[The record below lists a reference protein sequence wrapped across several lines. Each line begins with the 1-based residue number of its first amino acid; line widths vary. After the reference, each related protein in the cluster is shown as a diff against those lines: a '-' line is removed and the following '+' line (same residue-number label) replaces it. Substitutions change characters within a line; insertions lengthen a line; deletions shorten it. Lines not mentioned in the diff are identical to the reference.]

1 MNDVPTEV
9 RLGDCASVRE
19 HLVRALQA
27 DLVGPYD
34 PQGRTPEELPLAPSR
49 WYLTGFLAPEGAPE
63 DEDPPDD
70 EFDAGN
76 DEDEEDSSNEKPEPK
91 PKKRPPASL
100 GLSVLLPSGSAHD
113 TIEVTVSY
121 ADYEYIPAE
130 RGEKNGEERE
140 RSHWRRRVP
149 TRITVTVPL
158 DPERLAAG
166 ERLQDATADS
176 RGVYIVG
183 QLKETSAHGL
193 DRVRALS
200 LFVVNRR
207 PPETMPARR
216 DEQTIFQVE
225 LSVRF
230 LGGFVARPNRADER
244 ASDWDARVADLQ
256 FRDHAEYVVG
266 HGVAATTDAFVE
278 GRVTSVRTCWVPR
291 ATVPRV
297 VTHEPEGVT
306 TGMEDLAGLADG
318 KAVRAALL
326 PLIAQYAEWIGLQAA
341 TSVETKERKN
351 TRDALVL
358 QATHAKERIAAGIDL
373 LATNADVLTAFR
385 LANRSMALQAR
396 RRSPRYDEMNEQ
408 PRWRLFQLA
417 FVLLNLQ
424 GIAVD
429 SHGDRDVVEL
439 IFFPTGG
446 GKTEAYLGLIAFTV
460 VLRRLRGHDRP
471 DKGLGVAVLLR
482 YTLRLLT
489 LDQLARAATLMCAL
503 ERIRLDGSDE
513 RLGDLR
519 FAIGLWV
526 GRSATANTLDQV
538 AEKITEFKNSTSP
551 NAPSPFPLADCPWCR
566 KPLKKES
573 LALMPNRSK
582 PREVVVGCADYACE
596 FSAGK
601 NREGL
606 PILFVDEQI
615 YRELPCF
622 LIATV
627 DKFAM
632 LPWRGDTGALFGRV
646 RARAD
651 RDFYGPMNGTPPKT
665 SEPLPKG
672 LLPPELIVQDELH
685 LISGPLGT
693 MVGLYETA
701 IDELTTAEGADGKRR
716 RAKIVASTATVR
728 RAREQ
733 IRALFVREHAVFP
746 PPGVNDGDNFFARTD
761 VATTGRLY
769 VGVAA
774 PGRALKAILLRTYVC
789 LLGAAERAYRPE
801 LAARGS
807 RPPPNAAAD
816 PYMTIAG
823 YFNSLRELG
832 GMRRLV
838 EDEVVSRCSQN
849 AKRKPQNSE
858 TKHTWLANR
867 EIGSHPVELTSRES
881 TFRIAEAKSRLE
893 KPFTSQS
900 PVDVL
905 LASNM
910 ISVGVDIDRL
920 GLMVVAGQPKSTS
933 EYIQASSRVG
943 RPADKPG
950 LVVTVFNLHKPR
962 DRSHYERFA
971 AYHASFYRFV
981 EATSLTPFSGPAL
994 DRGLAGILVALV
1006 RLLDPT
1012 MTPAEAVMV
1021 IETHD
1026 ATSMKAVDAIAARGA
1041 AQVRGDKA
1049 SNELASK
1056 LTARCKSILDSWKGI
1071 ARRAREGTGE
1081 RRYSTLDRGA
1091 PGKPLLFT
1099 TLDEDIPAV
1108 GTDDAKFA
1116 ASMSMRDVEP
1126 SVHLWLQRAP
1136 LGGKADTRGD

>member
-1 MNDVPTEV
+1 MDESATEA
-9 RLGDCASVRE
+9 RFSDGASVRE
-19 HLVRALQA
+19 HLVRAVHA
-27 DLVGPYD
+27 DLIGPYD
-34 PQGRTPEELPLAPSR
+34 DTRPDALEELPLAPSR
-49 WYLTGFLAPEGAPE
+49 WYLTGFLAPEGAPS
-63 DEDPPDD
+63 DDDPPDD
-70 EFDAGN
+70 EMDAGN
-76 DEDEEDSSNEKPEPK
+76 DEDDEDSASEKPEPK
-91 PKKRPPASL
+91 PKKRAPASL
-100 GLSVLLPSGSAHD
+100 GLSVLLPPGSVSD

-121 ADYEYIPAE
+121 ADYEYVPAE
-130 RGEKNGEERE
+130 RGDKDDERKK
-140 RSHWRRRVP
+140 SCWKRRTP
-149 TRITVTVPL
+149 TRIVMTLTL

-166 ERLQDATADS
+166 ERLQGGGIDS
-176 RGVYIVG
+176 RGIYLVG

-225 LSVRF
+225 MAIGF
-230 LGGFVARPNRADER
+230 AGGFEARPNRADEHS
-244 ASDWDARVADLQ
+244 SDWDARVADIQ
-256 FRDHAEYVVG
+256 FRDRAEYVVG
-266 HGVAATTDAFVE
+266 HGVAATVDPTVE
-278 GRVTSVRTCWVPR
+278 ARVVGVRTCWIPR
-291 ATVPRV
+291 AIVPRV

-306 TGMEDLAGLADG
+306 TGMDDLASLGDAN
-318 KAVRAALL
+318 ATRSALV
-326 PLIAQYAEWIGLQAA
+326 PLIKKYAKWIDIQAA
-341 TSVETKERKN
+341 TQFATKERKE
-351 TRDALVL
+351 TRDALVFK
-358 QATHAKERIAAGIDL
+358 ATHAKERIAEGIEL
-373 LATNADVLTAFR
+373 LATDADVLIAFR
-385 LANRSMALQAR
+385 LANRAMALQGR
-396 RRSPRYDEMNEQ
+396 RRNPRYEENSEQ

-417 FVLLNLQ
+417 FVLMNLPSV
-424 GIAVD
+424 AVD
-429 SHGDRDVVEL
+429 GHRDRDTVEL

-460 VLRRLRGHDRP
+460 MLRRLRGHARP
-471 DKGLGVAVLLR
+471 DRGLGVAVLLR

-489 LDQLARAATLMCAL
+489 LDQLSRAATLMCAL
-503 ERIRLDGSDE
+503 ERIRLGGADT
-513 RLGDLR
+513 RLGDER

-526 GRSATANTLDQV
+526 GRAATANTLDQV
-538 AEKITEFKNSTSP
+538 KEKITEYKNSTSP
-551 NAPSPFPLADCPWCR
+551 NAPSPFPLADCPWCG

-582 PREVVVGCADYACE
+582 PREVVVGCADFACD
-596 FSAGK
+596 FSPGK
-601 NREGL
+601 NRDGL
-606 PILFVDEQI
+606 PILFVDEPI

-646 RARAD
+646 QARVG
-651 RDFYGPMNGTPPKT
+651 REFFGPVNGVPPKT
-665 SEPLPKG
+665 SEPLPNG

-701 IDELTTAEGADGKRR
+701 IDELTTGAGADGKPR
-716 RAKIVASTATVR
+716 RAKIIASTATVR

-761 VATTGRLY
+761 VQTTGRLY

-789 LLGAAERAYRPE
+789 LLGAAERAYRPAP
-801 LAARGS
+801 AARGS
-807 RPPPNAAAD
+807 KPTLNAAAD

-849 AKRKPQNSE
+849 ARRKPQNIE
-858 TKHTWLANR
+858 AAHVWFANR
-867 EIGSHPVELTSRES
+867 DIGSHPVELTSRES

-910 ISVGVDIDRL
+910 ISVGVDIERL

-943 RPADKPG
+943 RAADKPG

-994 DRGLAGILVALV
+994 DRGLAGVLVALI

-1012 MTPAEAVMV
+1012 MTPAEAVIA
-1021 IETHD
+1021 IESH
-1026 ATSMKAVDAIAARGA
+1026 AVVSKKAIEAIAARGS
-1041 AQVRGDKA
+1041 AQVKGDKA
-1049 SNELASK
+1049 SQELAAN
-1056 LTARCKSILDSWKGI
+1056 LTDRCKSILDSWKNI

-1099 TLDEDIPAV
+1099 TLDEDVPPV
-1108 GTDDAKFA
+1108 GSDDAKFA

-1126 SVHLWLQRAP
+1126 SVHLWLQRGM
-1136 LGGKADTRGD
+1136 LGGKVSTRGD